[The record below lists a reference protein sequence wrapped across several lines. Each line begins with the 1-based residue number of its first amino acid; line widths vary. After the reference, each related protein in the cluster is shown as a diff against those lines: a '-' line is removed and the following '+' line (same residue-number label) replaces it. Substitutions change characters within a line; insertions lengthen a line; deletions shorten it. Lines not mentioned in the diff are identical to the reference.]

1 MKKYLLLGL
10 WCTSLLYADEIVV
23 PQTAFLVDATQA
35 VVFGGH
41 EPEIITYS
49 DVVRPSLS
57 GESRSLEEL
66 IFERQVAAQAKELK
80 IMEDEDAVDKYLAV
94 VQKQNNMTVDD
105 IKNVFSSAG
114 MSYEEGREELMRM
127 QMVNTMIDF
136 KIRTQVIVPRKE
148 VEQYYEENPVITE
161 AKVTA
166 QRGFIPYADDKREL
180 QKKALAYMAKTGKE
194 MRGIQWNEPAKLSE
208 SEVAD
213 DKAFLFA
220 LKKGEISPAKD
231 VGIGFEVFRA
241 VDTSPRVQASL
252 EERYKEIA
260 DTLRKPIFEELLEKY
275 KKSLKDASSVLY
287 LQPLTGTAAAPA
299 A

>member
-10 WCTSLLYADEIVV
+10 LFSSILYADEIAV
-23 PQTAFLVDATQA
+23 PQTAFLVDAIQA
-35 VVFGGH
+35 VVFGGE

-57 GESRSLEEL
+57 GEARSLEEL

-80 IMEDEDAVDKYLAV
+80 IMEDEDAVDKYLAM
-94 VQKQNNMTVDD
+94 VQKQNNMTPED
-105 IKNVFSSAG
+105 IRNVFSSAG
-114 MSYEEGREELMRM
+114 MSYEEGREELKRM

-136 KIRTQVIVPRKE
+136 KIRTQVVVPRKE
-148 VEQYYEENPVITE
+148 VEHYYEENPIITE

-166 QRGFIPYADDKREL
+166 QRGFIPYAEDKREL
-180 QKKALAYMAKTGKE
+180 QKKALAYMAQTGKE
-194 MRGIQWNEPAKLSE
+194 MRGMQWNKPVELSE

-231 VGIGFEVFRA
+231 VRIGFEVFRA
-241 VDTSPRVQASL
+241 VDVSPSVQPSL

-275 KKSLKDASSVLY
+275 KKGLMDASSVLY
-287 LQPLTGTAAAPA
+287 LQPITGAAAA
-299 A
+299 AA

>member
-1 MKKYLLLGL
+1 MGL
-10 WCTSLLYADEIVV
+10 WCSGLLYADADQVVV

-35 VVFGGH
+35 VVFGGE

-57 GESRSLEEL
+57 GEVRSLEEL

-94 VQKQNNMTVDD
+94 VQKQNNMTLDD

-114 MSYEEGREELMRM
+114 MSYEEGREELKRM

-136 KIRTQVIVPRKE
+136 KIRTQVVVPRKQ
-148 VEQYYEENPVITE
+148 VEQYYEEHPVITE

-166 QRGFIPYADDKREL
+166 QRGFIPYTEDEREL

-194 MRGIQWNEPAKLSE
+194 MRGIQWNKPAELSE

-231 VGIGFEVFRA
+231 VSIGFEVFRA
-241 VDTSPRVQASL
+241 VDTSPRIQASL
-252 EERYKEIA
+252 EDRYKEIA

-287 LQPLTGTAAAPA
+287 LQPLTGLSAPA